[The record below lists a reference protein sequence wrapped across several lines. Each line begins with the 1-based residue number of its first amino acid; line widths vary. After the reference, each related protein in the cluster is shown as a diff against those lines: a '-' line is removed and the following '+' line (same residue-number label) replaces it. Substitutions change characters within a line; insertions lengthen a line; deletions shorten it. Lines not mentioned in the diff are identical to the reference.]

1 MSSIRISP
9 LCNKPFDKVT
19 PLQGSYEDGKKSNT
33 VRKDT
38 HSKAGQKPIKT
49 EPPAS
54 AEQTA

>member
-1 MSSIRISP
+1 MFSCMSQTFCQSFGTLSRG
-9 LCNKPFDKVT
+9 VT
-19 PLQGSYEDGKKSNT
+19 KRKKKSDT
-33 VRKDT
+33 TRKDT